1 MTQTVTGYSRVQIA
15 LHWIVVILV
24 AFQFVANE
32 PMSSAWRAFLDG
44 RLPSGFFDPL
54 VLLHIGAGSLI
65 LLLALV
71 RIYLRLVRGAPSP
84 PQDEAWLLQFSAEAV
99 HVSIYVLLLSLPATG
114 AAAWLLGM
122 PFAGVLH
129 SWLTNILLG
138 AIALHVGG
146 ALFQHVVRRSD
157 VLLRMFKPQSPEG

>member
-1 MTQTVTGYSRVQIA
+1 M
-15 LHWIVVILV
+15 
-24 AFQFVANE
+24 
-32 PMSSAWRAFLDG
+32 
-44 RLPSGFFDPL
+44 
-54 VLLHIGAGSLI
+54 LLHIGAGSLI

-84 PQDEAWLLQFSAEAV
+84 PRYEAWLLQFTAEAV

-129 SWLTNILLG
+129 SWLTNFLLG

-146 ALFQHVVRRSD
+146 ALFQHVVAPLRRLASH
-157 VLLRMFKPQSPEG
+157 VQATVPES